1 MIRNPPM
8 NDLDGRYQRD
18 AAVLQQA
25 RTISMNKSFFLLF
38 FICLL
43 VAAVGLLT
51 VGVSGMW
58 GWITVAVLGVLGGL
72 GAWSGKMDTLMTL
85 GVAALAGATGVLSAI
100 VTVYVILGIRG

>member
-1 MIRNPPM
+1 M

-18 AAVLQQA
+18 VALLQQA

-38 FICLL
+38 SICVL

-58 GWITVAVLGVLGGL
+58 GWITVAVLGVLGGA
-72 GAWSGKMDTLMTL
+72 GMASGKMDALMTL
-85 GVAALAGATGVLSAI
+85 GIAAIAAGTGVVSAI
-100 VTVYVILGIRG
+100 VTVYVVLGIRG

>member
-1 MIRNPPM
+1 M

-25 RTISMNKSFFLLF
+25 RTISANKSFFLLF
-38 FICLL
+38 TICIL
-43 VAAVGLLT
+43 VSAVGLLT

-58 GWITVAVLGVLGGL
+58 GWITVAVLGVLGGV
-72 GAWSGKMDTLMTL
+72 GAWSGKMDSLMTL
-85 GVAALAGATGVLSAI
+85 GVATMAGATGVLSAI